1 MVDGRYSANI
11 ARSNCH
17 ALAIRKF
24 SRTCK
29 RDPSSRQISHQRDPI
44 GLSARRPLG
53 CALFSAC
60 FAHFMGDLSAA
71 PTGKYE
77 FSHWASNVYQ
87 RESLGFVAGGSFRR
101 DGAWPKAQRSS
112 PHVFPPSSLG
122 ALDRGWNSDWQSP
135 KPQMPCEH
143 KRPDPGLP
151 ANRRGEPPCSA
162 MRRQLAIVR
171 RSLLYRSPIAPASSS
186 AQT

>member
-87 RESLGFVAGGSFRR
+87 R
-101 DGAWPKAQRSS
+101 
-112 PHVFPPSSLG
+112 
-122 ALDRGWNSDWQSP
+122 
-135 KPQMPCEH
+135 
-143 KRPDPGLP
+143 
-151 ANRRGEPPCSA
+151 
-162 MRRQLAIVR
+162 
-171 RSLLYRSPIAPASSS
+171 
-186 AQT
+186 